1 MITLPFLLILALT
14 LTQSCD
20 TTEPP
25 APPVKNATISIEDYS
40 LNEIWLKI
48 STDNIEGIK
57 HALLERDNETV
68 SSFTFFNKD
77 TVFIDK
83 NLKPNKTF
91 LYGVKI
97 IDKENDTI
105 SAQQI
110 NAKTIDTTSHNFN
123 YTIWEFGELSSSILY
138 DVAIID
144 EKNIWAVGEIHTEET
159 DQFDSNGVW
168 IQPYNTVHWDGQKW
182 ELKRT
187 LFYTFCNQTHKFPY
201 QATSIFRFSNNT
213 VAIANNAS
221 QITYISNGEQGR
233 IDCIPSS
240 VNKIWG
246 TSSNDIYIVGP
257 NGSIAHYNENV
268 WTKIESG
275 TDLTLTDIYGTSDN
289 EVYVSGTNTSTVEG
303 IILKKDK
310 LGSWGTFIES
320 GIVHENELFTKL
332 YGELDAIWID
342 ERNTIYT
349 GGNLLY
355 RYKNNKWNY
364 VTSLPEN
371 TISGNR
377 GAIYRGFIL
386 AIRGNGSNDY
396 VIAGD
401 RNTLK
406 HFNGSSWEQI
416 GLPYDPSNPIIWH
429 GLAQKDD
436 VVAAVGTK
444 GLKAIIILLT
454 R

>member
-1 MITLPFLLILALT
+1 MLKKKTLIPLIILT
-14 LTQSCD
+14 TLMLVQNCD
-20 TTEPP
+20 STEPP
-25 APPVKNATISIEDYS
+25 TPPIKSATITIEDNS

-48 STDNIEGIK
+48 STDKIQGFKQAFVN
-57 HALLERDNETV
+57 RDNETV

-91 LYGVKI
+91 LYEVKI
-97 IDKENDTI
+97 IDEENDTI
-105 SAQQI
+105 GTQQI

-123 YTIWEFGELSSSILY
+123 YTIWEFGEFPSSILY

-144 EKNIWAVGEIHTEET
+144 DNNIWAVGKINYLDSSGVNEEVVNALQWNGLIWDNKKIEYYGSCSAVRFPTLYTIKLVT
-159 DQFDSNGVW
+159 DKNMVLTNSGSIGWFNGISV
-168 IQPYNTVHWDGQKW
+168 ILDCAINELLDG
-182 ELKRT
+182 
-187 LFYTFCNQTHKFPY
+187 
-201 QATSIFRFSNNT
+201 AITSIWANFSNNIYT
-213 VAIANNAS
+213 V
-221 QITYISNGEQGR
+221 GR
-233 IDCIPSS
+233 
-240 VNKIWG
+240 K
-246 TSSNDIYIVGP
+246 
-257 NGSIAHYNENV
+257 GSIVHYNGNV

-275 TDLTLTDIYGTSDN
+275 TDLTLTDIYGTSEN

-310 LGSWGTFIES
+310 LGNWGTFIES
-320 GIVHENELFTKL
+320 GIVNENELFTKL

-371 TISGNR
+371 TISGNS
-377 GAIYRGFIL
+377 GSIYRGFIL

-406 HFNGSSWEQI
+406 HFNGSSWQQI
-416 GLPYDPSNPIIWH
+416 GLPYDPSSPIIWH
-429 GLAQKDD
+429 SLAQKDD
-436 VVAAVGTK
+436 IVVAVGTK
-444 GLKAIIILLT
+444 GWKAIIILLT